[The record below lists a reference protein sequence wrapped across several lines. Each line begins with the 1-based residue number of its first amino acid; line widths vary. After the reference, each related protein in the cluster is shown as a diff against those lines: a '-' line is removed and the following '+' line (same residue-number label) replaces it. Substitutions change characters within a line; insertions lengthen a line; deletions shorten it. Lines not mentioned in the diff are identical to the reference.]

1 MMHAWHVMPMF
12 GSLFLM
18 LFWVTLFFL
27 VLKVQPWQKKRESN
41 LEIAKR
47 RYAQGE
53 IDEQKLNEIK
63 NNL

>member
-1 MMHAWHVMPMF
+1 MMHAWHITPMF
-12 GSLFLM
+12 NSIFIILFSVGFI
-18 LFWVTLFFL
+18 LFI
-27 VLKVQPWQKKRESN
+27 LKYQPWQKSKESN

-53 IDEQKLNEIK
+53 IDAQQLNEIK